1 MVTRLPGYSFID
13 PFTSNLNK
21 GLGGV
26 QRTPMLFS
34 CVRFTRSVPCF
45 PEMVKLH
52 GDEFPISRIFKNI
65 TYKKQIHVFSPWKN
79 HWHWPV
85 FCVMLDCWGHF
96 HKILYS
102 NDFQGWDPS
111 FFLFYLGG
119 RSGYRK
125 LHGGAL
131 RFESSRVGFFTTHGL
146 RSVLEK
152 TCDTW
157 KDIWPGAMVKHCF
170 IQGE

>member
-1 MVTRLPGYSFID
+1 MVIRLPGYSFID

-26 QRTPMLFS
+26 QRMSMLFS
-34 CVRFTRSVPCF
+34 GVRFTRSVPCF

-65 TYKKQIHVFSPWKN
+65 TYKKQIHFFPHRRITRQKDPCFVS
-79 HWHWPV
+79 
-85 FCVMLDCWGHF
+85 CWIVGGISIKLHIPRIF
-96 HKILYS
+96 KAEIHR
-102 NDFQGWDPS
+102 
-111 FFLFYLGG
+111 FFLFFLGS

-131 RFESSRVGFFTTHGL
+131 CFESSRVGF
-146 RSVLEK
+146 
-152 TCDTW
+152 DNTW
-157 KDIWPGAMVKHCF
+157 ASQCF
-170 IQGE
+170 GENL